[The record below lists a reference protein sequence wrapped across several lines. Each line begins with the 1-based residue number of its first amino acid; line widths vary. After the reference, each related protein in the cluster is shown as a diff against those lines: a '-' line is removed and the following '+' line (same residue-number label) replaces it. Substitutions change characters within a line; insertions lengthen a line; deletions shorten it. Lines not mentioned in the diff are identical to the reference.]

1 MSSQPRR
8 TRLAEVARLVLE
20 AEAAESQGRPLDAA
34 RLLEEVV
41 HLDRGDK
48 RALHRL
54 GDLYALRLKRPAE
67 AAHCYAVEARAEERD
82 EFQARAL
89 ALWRL
94 VVRCD
99 ADQLEAHER
108 IGALCVAL
116 GRVADARTHY
126 EATAQRME
134 RAGRRREAAIL
145 LAHLA
150 ALADFGPPRPDPPQ
164 RPAEP
169 AVSATATADD
179 NAASLAAD
187 RLQNGRLYHHYG
199 LHAQARTELE
209 GLLASLPDH
218 VEARRLLVEVCRAL
232 EDADAAAEHM
242 RVLTRLMRA
251 QGVAAVAPAPGASAG
266 ELPIEEW
273 IGMEADPGA
282 DPMAELLE
290 EIRADVER
298 VVKGLDRKAGG
309 R

>member
-1 MSSQPRR
+1 VSSQPRR
-8 TRLAEVARLVLE
+8 TRLAEVARLVRE

-34 RLLEEVV
+34 RLLEEVAR
-41 HLDRGDK
+41 LDPGDK

-54 GDLYALRLKRPAE
+54 GDLYGIRLKRPGE
-67 AAHCYAVEARAEERD
+67 AARWYAAEARAEERD

-116 GRVADARTHY
+116 GRVADARAHY
-126 EATAQRME
+126 DATAALME

-145 LAHLA
+145 RAHLA
-150 ALADFGPPRPDPPQ
+150 ALADFGAPRPDREE

-169 AVSATATADD
+169 SPTATADE

-187 RLQNGRLYHHYG
+187 RLQNGRLFHHYG
-199 LHAQARTELE
+199 LQQQARVELE

-232 EDADAAAEHM
+232 EDADAAADHM

-251 QGVAAVAPAPGASAG
+251 QGVAPVTAAPGASAD

-273 IGMEADPGA
+273 VGMEEEAPADPT
-282 DPMAELLE
+282 AELLE
-290 EIRADVER
+290 AIREDVER
-298 VVKGLDRKAGG
+298 VVEGLDRKGGG

>member
-1 MSSQPRR
+1 VSSQPRR
-8 TRLAEVARLVLE
+8 TRLAEVARLVRE
-20 AEAAESQGRPLDAA
+20 AEAAESQGRPLEAA
-34 RLLEEVV
+34 RLLEEVAR
-41 HLDRGDK
+41 LDPGDK

-54 GDLYALRLKRPAE
+54 GDLYGIRLKRPGE
-67 AAHCYAVEARAEERD
+67 AARWYAAEARAEERD

-116 GRVADARTHY
+116 GRVADARAHY
-126 EATAQRME
+126 DATAGLME

-145 LAHLA
+145 RAHLA
-150 ALADFGPPRPDPPQ
+150 ALADFGAARPDPSP
-164 RPAEP
+164 RRVEP
-169 AVSATATADD
+169 GASPTSTADD

-187 RLQNGRLYHHYG
+187 RLQNGRLYHYYG

-232 EDADAAAEHM
+232 EDTDAAAEHM

-251 QGVAAVAPAPGASAG
+251 QGVATVPLAPGASAD

-273 IGMEADPGA
+273 VGMEEAPPA

-298 VVKGLDRKAGG
+298 VVEGLHRKAGE